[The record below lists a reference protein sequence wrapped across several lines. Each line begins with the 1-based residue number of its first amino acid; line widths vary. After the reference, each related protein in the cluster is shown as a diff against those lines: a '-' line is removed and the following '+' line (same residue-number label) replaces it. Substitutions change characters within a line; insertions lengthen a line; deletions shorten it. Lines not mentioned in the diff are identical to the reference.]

1 MLLIANNRYLKK
13 QKSEMFKRCNISED
27 LIKRFTK
34 VEAHDG
40 DGESLIKK
48 GDKGSSSPTGKKLEL
63 EKILLSVPLDADVAS
78 FSDSNIE
85 KQSSHIPLYSERSEH
100 DVTVCLPS
108 AGYRS
113 DSEESKRRI
122 RTSLTPESSYHPKNI
137 GVRRSRSLNSGT
149 VTDRICEIR
158 EKFITL
164 KQNQNANSKLN
175 SASNRLKPVAR
186 EDSSPSE
193 INNSNESISKPTVS
207 RSRSFNTL
215 TTARQRLELNDKN
228 NNLTRVYS
236 SRKDKSAAEKLRAH
250 FSKQLEKTS
259 RKEAENDIPQTINVI
274 NSQKNK
280 LTSNSPNTLR
290 SNSFNTLQDAWE
302 NRKSRESTEAITQIA
317 STTTDIATRRREKR
331 RAKKASSLRL
341 SSEKSDSET
350 EGDDGNF
357 LTEAALKRLERR
369 SQTAA
374 RFQKANRKRDQFND
388 ENNNDLTTR
397 FETSSD
403 KTLDSGIFDLAIS
416 NLSEDINKLSK
427 RYDSNEFL
435 IDDCLSPKSGYS
447 SATESLAESL
457 AENSNIFFSE
467 DDDNME
473 NRKKRITKNKA
484 KNGIELKTAVIN
496 NATKNFLQ
504 EKPQNDVTTKAV
516 TSPNKTIGHQNCCKP
531 YLNRNTS
538 TSQST
543 LSRVHNSSQICAT
556 QDDNKKSLEKTLSKA
571 SPRSGSSLSLKKETS
586 QENSAIEKRIE
597 SNSGGLKTNIDKS
610 NTESKSPTK
619 VKRNRQK
626 FQSVDNLSGRK
637 KLEKKDINV
646 SDSNINVLSSEQQD
660 VKTQL
665 KSNQDTF
672 KKAVQSKRVIQAD
685 NMSSK
690 YQQQHEKSNDEKKVQ
705 PFIKKEESIK
715 PKLAQ
720 TVKSPSLRNKE
731 HELMKLDETEVAQNE
746 AKGKTSKKIIN
757 GDLNNNKHGKEDAT
771 NKDNDSVASLHT
783 VGGKPKYLVDTKR
796 STTSNKVRTYTRG
809 DSIELQISLDPNA
822 AVTVP
827 NKKGVP
833 PKLTSS
839 TKSAE
844 TSTNKEIFQAKSQ
857 TISPQNSKINISPAK
872 DKIKTELENLAT
884 TERKQDRRKTLTSN
898 TKGIQCLLLND
909 KTKPGHIL
917 TVPNTTN
924 QVVISEDIANDLG
937 KDILENIEF
946 KLPDY
951 LSVDEKMTGVD
962 CVDSGEP
969 KNLDPLKLRMENA
982 RLQSLLL
989 EVEKARAGSIRALL
1003 HVNTLL
1009 NKVQSENTRL
1019 EGEIKECNLEKDKLN
1034 ENLKE
1039 MQEQGDGSTK
1049 GDLGLTSNNKR
1060 DTVDKNLSIIVQTW
1074 KNEKKELQGKLN
1086 KSRAKEEESE
1096 KVASRLRIQYK
1107 KVKEQLEH
1115 SNNAFTMT
1123 LKNNLDATKRMEEE
1137 LKNSLEEKEELLLKL
1152 NEGKKQSRELDILK
1166 QEMDELET
1174 AHVDVRIT

>member
-1 MLLIANNRYLKK
+1 
-13 QKSEMFKRCNISED
+13 MFKRCNISED

-34 VEAHDG
+34 VQAQDV
-40 DGESLIKK
+40 DGESLITK
-48 GDKGSSSPTGKKLEL
+48 GHKGSSSPTGKKLEL
-63 EKILLSVPLDADVAS
+63 ERILLSVPLDADVAS

-85 KQSSHIPLYSERSEH
+85 KQSPHIPLYSERSEH

-164 KQNQNANSKLN
+164 KQNQNDSSKLN
-175 SASNRLKPVAR
+175 SACNRIKPVVK
-186 EDSSPSE
+186 EDNSRCE
-193 INNSNESISKPTVS
+193 INNSNKSINKPTVS

-215 TTARQRLELNDKN
+215 TTARQRLEVKDKN

-250 FSKQLEKTS
+250 FSKQLEKNS
-259 RKEAENDIPQTINVI
+259 KKEAENDIPQTIKVI

-280 LTSNSPNTLR
+280 LASNSPNTLR
-290 SNSFNTLQDAWE
+290 SSSFNTLQDAWE
-302 NRKSRESTEAITQIA
+302 NRKSKESTEAITQIA
-317 STTTDIATRRREKR
+317 STNTDIATRRREKR

-457 AENSNIFFSE
+457 AESSNTFFSE
-467 DDDNME
+467 DDEME
-473 NRKKRITKNKA
+473 NRKKRVTKNKA

-496 NATKNFLQ
+496 NATKNCQQ
-504 EKPQNDVTTKAV
+504 EKPHNDVTTKAV
-516 TSPNKTIGHQNCCKP
+516 TSPTKTIGHQNCCKP

-543 LSRVHNSSQICAT
+543 LSRVHNCSQICAT
-556 QDDNKKSLEKTLSKA
+556 QDESKKTLGKTHSKT
-571 SPRSGSSLSLKKETS
+571 SPRNGSSLSLKKETS
-586 QENSAIEKRIE
+586 QENSVIEKRTE
-597 SNSGGLKTNIDKS
+597 SNSVDLKTGTDKTYTRS
-610 NTESKSPTK
+610 NSPTK
-619 VKRNRQK
+619 IKRNRQK
-626 FQSVDNLSGRK
+626 FQSVDNLSSK
-637 KLEKKDINV
+637 NKLEKKDINI

-660 VKTQL
+660 LKTQL

-672 KKAVQSKRVIQAD
+672 KKAAQSKGVIQAD

-690 YQQQHEKSNDEKKVQ
+690 YQQQHEKWSDEKKVQ

-731 HELMKLDETEVAQNE
+731 YESMKIDEAKVAQNE
-746 AKGKTSKKIIN
+746 VKGKASKKIIN
-757 GDLNNNKHGKEDAT
+757 SDLNNNKYGKEDAT

-833 PKLTSS
+833 PKLSSS
-839 TKSAE
+839 TKSTE
-844 TSTNKEIFQAKSQ
+844 TSTNKEVFQAKSQ
-857 TISPQNSKINISPAK
+857 TISPKNSKTNIFPAK
-872 DKIKTELENLAT
+872 DKIKTEFENLTT
-884 TERKQDRRKTLTSN
+884 TERKQDRKKTLRSD

-924 QVVISEDIANDLG
+924 QIVISEDIANNLG

-951 LSVDEKMTGVD
+951 LSVDEKMAGVD

-969 KNLDPLKLRMENA
+969 KTLDPLKLRMENA

-1096 KVASRLRIQYK
+1096 KAASRLRVQYK

-1137 LKNSLEEKEELLLKL
+1137 LKNSLEEKEQLLLKL

-1174 AHVDVRIT
+1174 AHVDVRIF